1 MSEQPSVPERAL
13 RTTSGARSDERRA
26 RTNERG
32 AGGAAVGD
40 KHEEEHVNHERWM
53 VTYADML
60 TLLLVLFI
68 VLYAISSLNTD
79 KFAEL
84 KASLSNAFGNGQS
97 PVLNGGTGPVDGS
110 SMTQQAQSLSANSV
124 NKMPSSQLKV
134 VTTAD
139 QTAVQKEIDEFNKI
153 KAAIKA
159 SLHQRHL
166 DGTAAFSIDQR
177 GLVVTLLTDELVF
190 AGNSAVLEAQ
200 GGVILSAVVPA
211 LLRID
216 NRTPG
221 GRPHQP
227 AERLDRAVPE
237 RLGAVL
243 GPGLGGGPVPH
254 LCRPHRGRPAQ
265 SAVGF
270 SDQRPLLPPSDPRS
284 VTRNRRVDIVVLSK
298 LPASQRDA
306 LVTLGSTAV
315 NSSGG

>member
-1 MSEQPSVPERAL
+1 MSA
-13 RTTSGARSDERRA
+13 ARGRGRRK
-26 RTNERG
+26 
-32 AGGAAVGD
+32 GGA
-40 KHEEEHVNHERWM
+40 HEEEHVNHERWM

-110 SMTQQAQSLSANSV
+110 SMTEQAQNLSANSI

-134 VTTAD
+134 VTAD
-139 QTAVQKEIDEFNKI
+139 QTAVQNEVDEFNKI

-159 SLHQRHL
+159 SLHERHL

-190 AGNSAVLEAQ
+190 AGNSAALEPQ
-200 GGVILSAVVPA
+200 GGVILSAVAPA
-211 LLRID
+211 LVHINNELQVDGHTNQQNVSTAPYPSGWELSSARASAVVRFLITD
-216 NRTPG
+216 G
-221 GRPHQP
+221 HIA
-227 AERLDRAVPE
+227 AERL
-237 RLGAVL
+237 
-243 GPGLGGGPVPH
+243 
-254 LCRPHRGRPAQ
+254 

-298 LPASQRDA
+298 LSAAQRDA
-306 LVTLGSTAV
+306 LVSLGSAAV
-315 NSSGG
+315 NASGG

>member
-1 MSEQPSVPERAL
+1 MSA
-13 RTTSGARSDERRA
+13 ARG
-26 RTNERG
+26 RG
-32 AGGAAVGD
+32 RVRGGE
-40 KHEEEHVNHERWM
+40 HEEEHVNHERWM

-110 SMTQQAQSLSANSV
+110 SMTQQAQNLSANSI

-134 VTTAD
+134 VTAD

-159 SLHQRHL
+159 SLHERHQ

-177 GLVVTLLTDELVF
+177 GLVVTLVTNELVF
-190 AGNSAVLEAQ
+190 AGNSAVLEPE
-200 GGVILSAVVPA
+200 GGVILSAVAPA
-211 LLRID
+211 LVHID
-216 NRTPG
+216 NELQVDGHTNQQNVSTAPYPSGWELSSARASAVVRFLISDG
-221 GRPHQP
+221 HISAGR
-227 AERLDRAVPE
+227 L
-237 RLGAVL
+237 
-243 GPGLGGGPVPH
+243 
-254 LCRPHRGRPAQ
+254 

-306 LVTLGSTAV
+306 LVSLGSTAV